1 MHMKEPLHAEYE
13 LIRKNQIVFTYLH
26 LAANEE
32 LTHKLLISLNAKS
45 LKCPFSGF
53 FNSLPTYARSRVSQ
67 FY

>member
-1 MHMKEPLHAEYE
+1 MIMHMKEPLHAEYE

-45 LKCPFSGF
+45 MK
-53 FNSLPTYARSRVSQ
+53 
-67 FY
+67 